1 MSGTLRLKGSTS
13 GYSELQAPA
22 VAGDQTFILP
32 VEGGTLLTT
41 DSPAPTLT
49 LESGIVTSPS
59 LTFEGDSNTG
69 IYSPGANEL
78 AITTGGGQRLV
89 ADSSGNIGIG
99 TSGPQEKLHLI
110 GKARIDDTDTIA
122 ISLKDN
128 GSGNFYGFIGRGTDE
143 ALYINGGG
151 TTPELSLRTVGTER
165 LRIDSSGNVGIGTTS
180 PGTKLDVSGNAIIGA
195 TGGGAEGGQI
205 TFRDSSGSSRG
216 VVDISGTDAFR
227 MFSTTAD
234 QEFVIGSF
242 GSNGNIDFYTN
253 NQQRMHI
260 NSSGN
265 VGIGTSSPQEKL
277 HVREGDIVIGQT
289 SGASTNIRNYIKFGR
304 ETNPKAA
311 IGFLNTDS
319 NGRGDLLFMNSAVSD
334 GNEFSNGD
342 EVMRIDI
349 NGNVGIGTSAPGTEL
364 EVNGDI
370 GIGRVAGGYTFREVV
385 GGGERA
391 GIISN
396 SSNALI
402 FNTGSAVEQMRI
414 SGTGDMLIAKNAT
427 NVATVGIELRADGLG
442 TFTKSGGIPLIVNRN
457 TNDGTLVSLRQGNT
471 QEGSINVSGGN
482 VSFNQF
488 LGSHWAAL
496 TDWSRPEI
504 KIGTIIETINE
515 LTDWKYAA
523 IEVEGEQKK
532 ICYNGTAAPG
542 DTVSVEYE
550 GKIYEGIV
558 ELETNPEFNKAV
570 KVKVNDMAASKA
582 VYGVF
587 VGWNTDSDLDGGIW
601 NDMYVG
607 AVGNYVIRMAAGQ
620 NPEIGDLVE
629 SNGAGCGVVQDDD
642 IIRTKTVAKI
652 TTTIPQ
658 VTYDDGSFL
667 VTCVLYC
674 G

>member
-1 MSGTLRLKGSTS
+1 MSAVVTDQFRIANATSFVESVLNDVNSYYVFLGLPNPTVAGFGRTTTSSDWPLSPVDNLSYQTHYRDTMMFGKKITSANIRRVVKKHTWVRNNRYDMYRHDYSADNLAPNSKTTNLYRSNYYVINSDFEVYICIDNGSSGLSSSSTAKGNRSLIEPNFTDVEPITLSDGYTWKYLFTIAPSDIIKFDSTEYISLPNSWESSTDSQIAAVRDNANSDVYLNQIKKVYIDRQGENYSGGLGKECDIIGDGTGAKVVVDVVSGKITDATVSSGGS
-13 GYSELQAPA
+13 GYSY
-22 VAGDQTFILP
+22 G
-32 VEGGTLLTT
+32 
-41 DSPAPTLT
+41 
-49 LESGIVTSPS
+49 
-59 LTFEGDSNTG
+59 
-69 IYSPGANEL
+69 
-78 AITTGGGQRLV
+78 LV
-89 ADSSGNIGIG
+89 
-99 TSGPQEKLHLI
+99 
-110 GKARIDDTDTIA
+110 
-122 ISLKDN
+122 
-128 GSGNFYGFIGRGTDE
+128 
-143 ALYINGGG
+143 
-151 TTPELSLRTVGTER
+151 
-165 LRIDSSGNVGIGTTS
+165 
-180 PGTKLDVSGNAIIGA
+180 
-195 TGGGAEGGQI
+195 
-205 TFRDSSGSSRG
+205 
-216 VVDISGTDAFR
+216 
-227 MFSTTAD
+227 
-234 QEFVIGSF
+234 
-242 GSNGNIDFYTN
+242 
-253 NQQRMHI
+253 
-260 NSSGN
+260 
-265 VGIGTSSPQEKL
+265 
-277 HVREGDIVIGQT
+277 
-289 SGASTNIRNYIKFGR
+289 
-304 ETNPKAA
+304 
-311 IGFLNTDS
+311 
-319 NGRGDLLFMNSAVSD
+319 DL
-334 GNEFSNGD
+334 G
-342 EVMRIDI
+342 DI

-504 KIGTIIETINE
+504 KIGTILETINE

-558 ELETNPEFNKAV
+558 ELETNPEFNKFV
-570 KVKVNDMAASKA
+570 KAKVNDMAASKA

-587 VGWNTDSDLDGGIW
+587 IGWNTDSDLDGGIW

-620 NPEIGDLVE
+620 DPELGDLVE
-629 SNGAGCGVVQDDD
+629 SNGTGCGVVQDDD

-652 TTTIPQ
+652 TSTIPQ